1 MCNAEAAQAQRPDS
15 GGPPTATKEVLRL
28 EKKLREMQKIEGLVN
43 AGERVDP
50 QQRQKLGRRAE
61 VEAKLAEALRLT
73 ACDDTTTVASHDGC
87 ASDGSPPTVASHDGC
102 AFQEA
107 DERTQVDD
115 AAHRRWDE
123 SAREQR
129 QLACPGWQQAT
140 AVGGQAALAGGPAP
154 MVQCLVPVQAQQG
167 AQQLFCGAVWACGA
181 WVPQALM
188 SPMGASQAF
197 VVVQQ
202 ATPQAASGAGP
213 WQAGAAHPR
222 GGAPPQQRHR
232 GCSGRA
238 GDREAAVQQN
248 NCQRLLE
255 GLDAGGPARASA
267 LASLLGEVRRLAADP
282 AGCRVVQRALEV
294 ADHVS
299 AAELV
304 QDLHGHVRDL
314 ISVDFVAREL
324 RGCAAETAR
333 HRYGCRV
340 VIRLIEHCADTL
352 ANAGR
357 AALVEELLAEVAGLC
372 RHALGH
378 HVIKAIV
385 EHAHPV
391 QQQRV
396 LAFLCAGAADKA
408 RNHYHCYVVEAALD
422 ICAAEHAEPLALAL
436 VGSTQANV
444 ISLSQARCGCN
455 VLRALLRRPG
465 AASQKA
471 RAVLATA
478 AHRLRQSP
486 DGQRLLRDAGL
497 PA

>member
-1 MCNAEAAQAQRPDS
+1 
-15 GGPPTATKEVLRL
+15 
-28 EKKLREMQKIEGLVN
+28 
-43 AGERVDP
+43 
-50 QQRQKLGRRAE
+50 
-61 VEAKLAEALRLT
+61 
-73 ACDDTTTVASHDGC
+73 
-87 ASDGSPPTVASHDGC
+87 
-102 AFQEA
+102 
-107 DERTQVDD
+107 
-115 AAHRRWDE
+115 
-123 SAREQR
+123 
-129 QLACPGWQQAT
+129 
-140 AVGGQAALAGGPAP
+140 
-154 MVQCLVPVQAQQG
+154 
-167 AQQLFCGAVWACGA
+167 
-181 WVPQALM
+181 
-188 SPMGASQAF
+188 
-197 VVVQQ
+197 
-202 ATPQAASGAGP
+202 
-213 WQAGAAHPR
+213 
-222 GGAPPQQRHR
+222 
-232 GCSGRA
+232 
-238 GDREAAVQQN
+238 
-248 NCQRLLE
+248 
-255 GLDAGGPARASA
+255 
-267 LASLLGEVRRLAADP
+267 
-282 AGCRVVQRALEV
+282 VVQRAFEV
-294 ADHVS
+294 ADLAT
-299 AAELV
+299 AAEFV
-304 QDLHGHVRDL
+304 QELHGHVLSL
-314 ISVDFVAREL
+314 IRSPHGNYVVQKVVEVLAPGQVDFVAREL